1 MFDKSKER
9 NKIILYKNTDY
20 IFVSFAVILNI
31 LTGTLQILENV
42 VVETFLLNRICDN
55 FSIQEF
61 WDFII
66 GDFHQNGLKI
76 KSIID

>member
-1 MFDKSKER
+1 MFDNSEER

-42 VVETFLLNRICDN
+42 VVETFLINRICDN
-55 FSIQEF
+55 FSSVIQEF

-66 GDFHQNGLKI
+66 GDFRQNGLKI
-76 KSIID
+76 K

>member
-61 WDFII
+61 
-66 GDFHQNGLKI
+66 
-76 KSIID
+76 

>member
-1 MFDKSKER
+1 MLKKKIYLTLSSVLLNTDENLAIKER

-61 WDFII
+61 
-66 GDFHQNGLKI
+66 
-76 KSIID
+76 